1 VDCSGKLPL
10 FFEANRG
17 QTDAHVMF
25 LSRGSGYT
33 LFLTPAETVLVEGR
47 TQVGSRP
54 WGSARLLSDSKSAPA
69 VFRIKLAD
77 VNPSPTLIGV
87 DELPG
92 KVNYVIGNNPH
103 K

>member
-1 VDCSGKLPL
+1 
-10 FFEANRG
+10 
-17 QTDAHVMF
+17 M
-25 LSRGSGYT
+25 
-33 LFLTPAETVLVEGR
+33 PAETVLVEGR

-69 VFRIKLAD
+69 VFLKLAD
-77 VNPSPTLIGV
+77 VNPSPTLIGF